1 MASPLKFVRFS
12 RSVLYSS
19 GTRTLRSAPGREL
32 FRQTNFGPRAPP
44 SHTIQRFNY
53 LTSLLIM
60 STTSTAK
67 SDYLLLFR
75 GNVWD
80 RGLSPAQLQKVVSDW
95 MAWFERLKAEGKCV
109 GGNPL
114 EDEGKVIS
122 GKQRTVADGPFA
134 ESKEAI
140 GGYFYLTVADEKEA
154 IEIAKQCP
162 GLEYGSVVEV
172 GPVADECSIKQR
184 AQEYSTQQLAGATA

>member
-1 MASPLKFVRFS
+1 
-12 RSVLYSS
+12 
-19 GTRTLRSAPGREL
+19 
-32 FRQTNFGPRAPP
+32 
-44 SHTIQRFNY
+44 
-53 LTSLLIM
+53 M

-109 GGNPL
+109 GGHPL

-122 GKQRTVADGPFA
+122 GKQRAVADGPFA
-134 ESKEAI
+134 ESKE
-140 GGYFYLTVADEKEA
+140 F
-154 IEIAKQCP
+154 
-162 GLEYGSVVEV
+162 
-172 GPVADECSIKQR
+172 
-184 AQEYSTQQLAGATA
+184 LAGYWIVDVDNPQEAYDIAARASAAPGPGGKPLNMPIEVREVMSGPPPIE